1 MSNNVSLQ
9 ELLKAVDRATRPL
22 NALQNASLTLAS
34 DIRDAQTALGASDNA
49 PLTRAD
55 DPSVASR
62 IFPVIDICAGI

>member
-34 DIRDAQTALGASDNA
+34 DIRDAQTALGALDEQAGRS
-49 PLTRAD
+49 LKTRKT
-55 DPSVASR
+55 PPR
-62 IFPVIDICAGI
+62 RRLMR